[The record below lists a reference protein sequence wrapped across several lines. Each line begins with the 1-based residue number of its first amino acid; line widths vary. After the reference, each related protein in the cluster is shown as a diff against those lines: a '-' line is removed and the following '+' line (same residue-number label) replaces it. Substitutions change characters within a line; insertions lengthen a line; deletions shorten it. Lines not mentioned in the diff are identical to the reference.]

1 MKSAPAPSSTATP
14 ASAAAPTTTAAPT
27 STATPVAGLGAVR
40 HGDPHLYRLAA
51 ELATIQD
58 QIVAGLE
65 AFEDGERF
73 LRDDWLRPEAPEDPG
88 PESPLGPAAGARLLG
103 GGRTRVLEG
112 GRTFERAGVN
122 LSLVYGSFSPA
133 FAATMPHG
141 DGIHFAATGLSL
153 VLHPRNPAVP
163 TVHLNVRRLVRGGA
177 GWYGGGADLTPY
189 RLDEADA
196 RHFHAAMA
204 AVCDRSPIGDYPGWK
219 RDCDAYFRNGHRGE
233 ARGIGGVFYDGLV
246 GHDDAGLVLCLDVAR
261 SLLPAY
267 LPIVSRWRRRT
278 FSEAERHWQLVRR
291 GRYVEFNLLHDRG
304 TVFGLRTG
312 GRSESILMSLPP
324 EVRWAY
330 GPQTPPGPAEAALLD
345 ALVTPRAWLGRAP
358 RPSTSA

>member
-1 MKSAPAPSSTATP
+1 MTSTSAPAQV
-14 ASAAAPTTTAAPT
+14 
-27 STATPVAGLGAVR
+27 ATPVEGLGPVR
-40 HGDPHLYRLAA
+40 HGDDHLHRLAA
-51 ELATIQD
+51 ALATIQD

-65 AFEDGERF
+65 AYEDGARF
-73 LRDDWLRPEAPEDPG
+73 VHDDWQRPEAADAAAPEATSGAPG
-88 PESPLGPAAGARLLG
+88 GAHLLG

-122 LSLVYGSFSPA
+122 LSLVYGSFSPT

-141 DGIHFAATGLSL
+141 DGLHFAATGLSL
-153 VLHPRNPAVP
+153 VIHPRNPAVP

-204 AVCDRSPIGDYPGWK
+204 AVCDHSPIGDYPGWK
-219 RDCDAYFRNGHRGE
+219 RDCDAYFRNGHRDEG
-233 ARGIGGVFYDGLV
+233 RGIGGIFYDGLI
-246 GHDDAGLVLCLDVAR
+246 GHDDVGLALCLDVAR

-267 LPIVSRWRRRT
+267 LPIVSRWRRRPV
-278 FSEAERHWQLVRR
+278 SEAERHWQLLRR

-312 GRSESILMSLPP
+312 GRTESILMSMPP

-330 GPQTPPGPAEAALLD
+330 GPQKPPGPAEAALLEVL
-345 ALVTPRAWLGRAP
+345 ATPRDWLAGDGPA
-358 RPSTSA
+358 STGA